1 VTEIDSCG
9 VQLLLAARRTAR
21 ENDCE
26 LEFAAPSAAVLDVLT
41 TFDLTGMLDAGTPN
55 NERGANAAMLT
66 VDHADGA

>member
-1 VTEIDSCG
+1 
-9 VQLLLAARRTAR
+9 
-21 ENDCE
+21 
-26 LEFAAPSAAVLDVLT
+26 VLDALT